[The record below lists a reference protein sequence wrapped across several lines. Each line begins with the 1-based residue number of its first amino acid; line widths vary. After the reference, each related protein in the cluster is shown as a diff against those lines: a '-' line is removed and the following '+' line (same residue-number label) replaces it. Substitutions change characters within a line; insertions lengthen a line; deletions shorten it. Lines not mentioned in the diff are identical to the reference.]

1 MDNDYLKPLVRMY
14 HKGTLWLLI
23 LSIVTA
29 LIAITS
35 MGSTFSIDAGPI
47 ATFFLC
53 FCTSFS
59 AYQIVCAINKNTEAQ
74 LNKGTTENAL
84 ITALPSEP
92 LVKSASKA
100 CIHCGKPLKDGA
112 KFCMYC
118 GKSQETQESN

>member
-29 LIAITS
+29 LIALSS
-35 MGSTFSIDAGPI
+35 MGSTFSIDAGPM

-59 AYQIVCAINKNTEAQ
+59 AHQIVCAINKNTEAR
-74 LNKGTTENAL
+74 LNKGTTENAPL
-84 ITALPSEP
+84 SALSSES
-92 LVKSASKA
+92 LVKSDSKI

-118 GKSQETQESN
+118 GKGQETQESD